1 MEGAQ
6 FYETGKIQIIKEEN
20 HRLYARVGEAE
31 IRYSLDDELVFC
43 ACDFFQKRGFC
54 VHLAALEHY
63 LKNDHLGQELLQKL
77 ENGQEKKEEVE
88 TQVTFGGCFL
98 ESIQATNSPKIYQL
112 AAQGQVEAGTNRIIW
127 TLRVGLIQ
135 TQKFYV
141 IRDIPLFLKV
151 LENSKPYMIGKLYEA
166 SLKLSQFDE
175 TSQFVLNFLQGI
187 VEDEAENALFF
198 QNQGRHLYFPLSFF
212 EQGVSLLMDL
222 DEFQFDHQIS
232 SYHHLLFQDLDG
244 QAGLFTF
251 DIKENPDYYEMEI
264 FERERVNLFYK
275 GRVLF
280 TKGMFYLLSREQAG
294 LLEELRK
301 LPLDN
306 KGRKVLQFDT
316 SDRDRLAS
324 SLSQFR
330 NIGEVLAPQ
339 GLQIKSFRPSFYM
352 DREEDGSIRLEMQFQ
367 YDTCLVSNRREL
379 ENLPFAS
386 DIQLEKRIFQLALSA
401 GNLGFRRVSKISIK
415 FKVPR

>member
-1 MEGAQ
+1 MIIWVKN
-6 FYETGKIQIIKEEN
+6 FY
-20 HRLYARVGEAE
+20 
-31 IRYSLDDELVFC
+31 
-43 ACDFFQKRGFC
+43 
-54 VHLAALEHY
+54 
-63 LKNDHLGQELLQKL
+63 KNL

-88 TQVTFGGCFL
+88 TQVTFGGRFL

-175 TSQFVLNFLQGI
+175 TSQSVLNFLQGI

-251 DIKENPDYYEMEI
+251 DIKENPDYYEMKI

-294 LLEELRK
+294 LLEKLRK
-301 LPLDN
+301 LPLDS

-330 NIGEVLAPQ
+330 NIGEVQAPQ

-379 ENLPFAS
+379 DNLPFAS
-386 DIQLEKRIFQLALSA
+386 DIQLEKEIFQLALSA
-401 GNLGFRRVSKISIK
+401 GFEADFRSWRQSLKAEAVYA
-415 FKVPR
+415 FFHETLPAF